1 MEKTWKLK
9 EIADFL
15 SVGVGTI
22 RNRAK
27 QLNITYVYDDSDK
40 IKTNR
45 ITNDDVVKLFNL
57 STENW
62 YPARIE
68 NIKKRMIADGVIF
81 DRPAQKEPKEEIEI
95 KEQTKE
101 EPAKKSDKKDTDLT
115 QSILDFKAEIEK
127 EKNAVISSL
136 NKEIDQLKEQIS
148 KQEEQIQDLKNDKE
162 NLNQTITDLTKL
174 LDQQQQLNL
183 NQQQLIEHTAKSWWQ
198 RLWRK

>member
-27 QLNITYVYDDSDK
+27 HLNITYVYDDSDK

-45 ITNDDVVKLFNL
+45 ITNDDVVRLFNL

-62 YPARIE
+62 HTARIE
-68 NIKKRMIADGVIF
+68 NVRARMIADGVIF
-81 DRPAQKEPKEEIEI
+81 DQKEEI
-95 KEQTKE
+95 KEQPKE
-101 EPAKKSDKKDTDLT
+101 EPAKKSDKKDIDLT
-115 QSILDFKAEIEK
+115 QSILEFKAEIEK
-127 EKNAVISSL
+127 EKNTVIAIL
-136 NKEIDQLKEQIS
+136 KKEIDQLKEQII
-148 KQEEQIQDLKNDKE
+148 KQEEQINYLKNDKE

-183 NQQQLIEHTAKSWWQ
+183 NQQQFIEHNSRTWWQ
-198 RLWRK
+198 RLWHK